1 MEAEL
6 EEERKARS
14 NAQNAKKKLELDIKD
29 MEEQLEAASKVKE
42 DGIKQLKKYQQQVKD
57 IQRDLD
63 EATSSRDQIA
73 DHARENEK
81 KLKNLETEFL
91 QMQEVGHCFIRIF
104 EYWEGSYFLRD
115 EVAQLQS
122 SSKKL
127 SFQNHP
133 QKCEKWLDYIR
144 KVVRLH

>member
-6 EEERKARS
+6 EEERKSRS

-42 DGIKQLKKYQQQVKD
+42 DSIRQLKKYQQQVKD

-63 EATSSRDQIA
+63 DATSSRDQIA
-73 DHARENEK
+73 DNARENEK

-91 QMQEVGHCFIRIF
+91 QMQEVCRHIVLNLVFWIF
-104 EYWEGSYFLRD
+104 YCCDMTHTDYMLFL
-115 EVAQLQS
+115 
-122 SSKKL
+122 
-127 SFQNHP
+127 
-133 QKCEKWLDYIR
+133 
-144 KVVRLH
+144 

>member
-1 MEAEL
+1 M

-81 KLKNLETEFL
+81 KLKNLETEFF
-91 QMQEVGHCFIRIF
+91 QMQEVRGCF
-104 EYWEGSYFLRD
+104 
-115 EVAQLQS
+115 
-122 SSKKL
+122 
-127 SFQNHP
+127 
-133 QKCEKWLDYIR
+133 
-144 KVVRLH
+144 VRLFSILLQCSSFLYRSKIGLVHVRLNFSVLRSVELQDGI

>member
-14 NAQNAKKKLELDIKD
+14 SAQNTKKKLELDMKD

-42 DGIKQLKKYQQQVKD
+42 DGIRQLKKYQQQVKD

-73 DHARENEK
+73 EHARENEK

-91 QMQEVGHCFIRIF
+91 QMQEVGPCLIKCLTVCISLKFILTTENSFVINLALIF
-104 EYWEGSYFLRD
+104 
-115 EVAQLQS
+115 
-122 SSKKL
+122 
-127 SFQNHP
+127 SFYDSVHTMP
-133 QKCEKWLDYIR
+133 
-144 KVVRLH
+144 VRNCGVIK

>member
-6 EEERKARS
+6 EEERKAKS
-14 NAQNAKKKLELDIKD
+14 NAHNAKKKLELDVKD

-42 DGIKQLKKYQQQVKD
+42 DGIRQLKKYQQQVKD

-81 KLKNLETEFL
+81 KLKNLETEL
-91 QMQEVGHCFIRIF
+91 MQMQEVCMKIIEKPSNPWVSCGVINFSG
-104 EYWEGSYFLRD
+104 GSAPNQD
-115 EVAQLQS
+115 
-122 SSKKL
+122 
-127 SFQNHP
+127 
-133 QKCEKWLDYIR
+133 
-144 KVVRLH
+144 VVLGVN

>member
-14 NAQNAKKKLELDIKD
+14 SAQNAKKKLELDIKD

-42 DGIKQLKKYQQQVKD
+42 DGIRQLKKYQQQVKD

-73 DHARENEK
+73 EHARENEK

-91 QMQEVGHCFIRIF
+91 QMQEVRLCLLKRLTVCILAKFILTT
-104 EYWEGSYFLRD
+104 GN
-115 EVAQLQS
+115 S
-122 SSKKL
+122 SVIYPAMISPF
-127 SFQNHP
+127 SITH
-133 QKCEKWLDYIR
+133 
-144 KVVRLH
+144 

>member
-6 EEERKARS
+6 EEERKARAS
-14 NAQNAKKKLELDIKD
+14 AQNTKKKLELDIKD

-63 EATSSRDQIA
+63 DATSSRDQISE
-73 DHARENEK
+73 HARENEK

-91 QMQEVGHCFIRIF
+91 QMQEVRRCLVSLLRCLPIVFFGQEGGIF
-104 EYWEGSYFLRD
+104 LTI
-115 EVAQLQS
+115 VT
-122 SSKKL
+122 
-127 SFQNHP
+127 
-133 QKCEKWLDYIR
+133 C
-144 KVVRLH
+144 